1 MLVVQKNKKVQVK
14 TEKLFFLLY
23 NTLTPMEKRT
33 IAVIDLKAF
42 YSYVECLDRGLDPWT
57 TPLVVAD
64 KDRGTNTI
72 VLSVSPYLKKQGIPS
87 RCRIK
92 ELPKKFKYI
101 YAVPRMERYLE
112 KSADVVGVLYHF
124 VAEDDVHVYSI
135 DEAFIDLT
143 SYLSYYKKTPLQMVT
158 TIINQIKEETGLQAT
173 AGIGDN
179 FFLAKVALDIYAKT
193 AKNGIARLSSNEI
206 KEKLWPITPL
216 HKVWSIGQRTEA
228 KLNAMNIFTVKDIAT
243 SNLDYLK
250 SKFGVMG
257 EQLWRHA
264 NGIDDAD
271 IHEKYEPKERSFSLG
286 QVLFRDYQ
294 KDEAV
299 TIIREMV
306 DTLASRMRNDEKMC
320 NMVSIYVGYSKNLG
334 GFARRAT
341 LLSASDDSKVLLDAI
356 LEIYRKYVKDSPIR
370 NIGIY
375 FGGLVPAS
383 HQQLSIFED
392 DEKQVARRNLQK
404 AVDQLHSKFGN
415 NSVLRASSLLEE
427 STIRERN
434 EFIGGHRK

>member
-1 MLVVQKNKKVQVK
+1 
-14 TEKLFFLLY
+14 
-23 NTLTPMEKRT
+23 MEKRT

-42 YSYVECLDRGLDPWT
+42 YSYVECLDRGLDPWK

-112 KSADVVGVLYHF
+112 KSANVIDVLYHF
-124 VAEDDVHVYSI
+124 VAEEDVHVYSI
-135 DEAFIDLT
+135 DEAFVDLT
-143 SYLSYYKKTPLQMVT
+143 TYLQYYKKTPLQMVS
-158 TIINQIKEETGLQAT
+158 TIINQIKEDTGLQAT

-216 HKVWSIGQRTEA
+216 SKVWSIGSRTEA
-228 KLNAMNIFTVKDIAT
+228 KLNKMSIFTVKDIAT
-243 SNLDYLK
+243 SNVDYLK

-264 NGIDDAD
+264 NGIDEAD
-271 IHEKYEPKERSFSLG
+271 IHENYEPKERSFTLG
-286 QVLFRDYQ
+286 QVLFRDYNQ
-294 KDEAV
+294 KEAI

-306 DTLASRMRNDEKMC
+306 DTLTSRMRNEGKMA

-334 GFARRAT
+334 GFSRRST
-341 LLSASDDSKVLLDAI
+341 LLSASDDSKIILEAI
-356 LEIYRKYVKDSPIR
+356 LEIYHKYVSDLPIR

-375 FGGLVPAS
+375 YGGLVDAS

-392 DEKQVARRNLQK
+392 DKKQINRLNLQK
-404 AVDQLHSKFGN
+404 AVDKLHSKYGN

-427 STIRERN
+427 STIKERN
-434 EFIGGHRK
+434 EYIGGHRK

>member
-1 MLVVQKNKKVQVK
+1 MSRLISN
-14 TEKLFFLLY
+14 FFLVY
-23 NTLTPMEKRT
+23 NTFTHMKTRT

-42 YSYVECLDRGLDPWT
+42 YSYVECLDRNLDPWK

-72 VLSVSPYLKKQGIPS
+72 VLSVSPYLKKHGIPS

-92 ELPKKFKYI
+92 ELPKKFDYI

-112 KSADVVGVLYHF
+112 KSAEVIDVLYHF
-124 VAEDDVHVYSI
+124 VSEEDVHVYSI
-135 DEAFIDLT
+135 DEAFVDLT
-143 SYLSYYKKTPLQMVT
+143 TYLNYYKKTPLQMVT

-179 FFLAKVALDIYAKT
+179 FFLAKIALDIYAKKE
-193 AKNGIARLSSNEI
+193 KNGIARITSKDI

-216 HKVWSIGQRTEA
+216 NKVWSIGPRMEA
-228 KLNAMNIFTVKDIAT
+228 RLNKLGLFTVKDIAL
-243 SNLDYLK
+243 SNIDYLRN
-250 SKFGVMG
+250 KFGVMG

-271 IHEKYEPKERSFSLG
+271 IHEKYEPKEKSLSLS
-286 QVLFRDYQ
+286 QVLFRDYN
-294 KDEAV
+294 KVEAI

-306 DTLASRMRNDEKMC
+306 DTLSARMRNAGKMAS
-320 NMVSIYVGYSKNLG
+320 VVAIYVGYSKNAG
-334 GFARRAT
+334 GFARRST
-341 LLSASDDSKVLLDAI
+341 LLSPTDDTELILKAI
-356 LEIYRKYVKDSPIR
+356 LDIYHLYIKNLPIR
-370 NIGIY
+370 MIGLNY
-375 FGGLVPAS
+375 GSLVDANY
-383 HQQLSIFED
+383 QQLNMFED
-392 DEKQVARRNLQK
+392 DQEQIKRHNLQK
-404 AVDQLHSKFGN
+404 TMDLLQTKYGK

>member
-1 MLVVQKNKKVQVK
+1 
-14 TEKLFFLLY
+14 
-23 NTLTPMEKRT
+23 MEKRT

-42 YSYVECLDRGLDPWT
+42 YSYVECIDRHLDPWK

-64 KDRGTNTI
+64 KERGTNTI

-92 ELPKKFKYI
+92 ELPKKYNYI

-112 KSADVVGVLYHF
+112 KSADVINVLYSF
-124 VAEDDVHVYSI
+124 VSEEDVHVYSI

-143 SYLSYYKKTPLQMVT
+143 TYLSYYKKTPLQMVT

-179 FFLAKVALDIYAKT
+179 FFLAKVALDIYAK
-193 AKNGIARLSSNEI
+193 KERNGIAKIHSNEI

-216 HKVWSIGQRTEA
+216 HKVWSIGTRTEL
-228 KLNAMNIFTVKDIAT
+228 KLNNLGIFTVKDIAT
-243 SNLDYLK
+243 SDIDFLK

-264 NGIDDAD
+264 NGIDEAD
-271 IHEKYEPKERSFSLG
+271 IHEQYEPKEKSLSLS

-294 KDEAV
+294 KVEAV

-306 DTLASRMRNDEKMC
+306 DELSSRLRNEGKMTH
-320 NMVSIYVGYSKNLG
+320 VVAIYIGYSKNKG

-341 LLSASDDSKVLLDAI
+341 LLSATDDTQSLLEAI
-356 LEIYRKYVKDSPIR
+356 LEIYHCYIKDLPIR
-370 NIGIY
+370 NIGLS
-375 FGGLVPAS
+375 FGRLVPAS
-383 HQQLSIFED
+383 SQQLNLFED
-392 DEKQVARRNLQK
+392 EKKQADRHNLQK
-404 AVDQLHSKFGN
+404 ALDTLHTKYGK

-427 STIRERN
+427 STVRERN
-434 EFIGGHRK
+434 EFIGGHKR

>member
-1 MLVVQKNKKVQVK
+1 MKN
-14 TEKLFFLLY
+14 
-23 NTLTPMEKRT
+23 RT

-64 KDRGTNTI
+64 KERGTNTI

-112 KSADVVGVLYHF
+112 KSADVLSVLYHF

-135 DEAFIDLT
+135 DEAFVDLT
-143 SYLSYYKKTPLQMVT
+143 SYLNYYKKTPLQMVT
-158 TIINQIKEETGLQAT
+158 TIINQIKEDTGLQAT

-179 FFLAKVALDIYAKT
+179 FFLAKVALDVYAKKE
-193 AKNGIARLSSNEI
+193 KNGIAKLYSNEI

-216 HKVWSIGQRTEA
+216 HKVWSIGERTEA
-228 KLNAMNIFTVKDIAT
+228 KLNAMNIFTVEDIAK

-264 NGIDDAD
+264 NGIDEAD

-286 QVLFRDYQ
+286 QVLFRDYN
-294 KDEAV
+294 KKEAT

-306 DTLASRMRNDEKMC
+306 DTLTSRMRNENKMA
-320 NMVSIYVGYSKNLG
+320 NVVSIYIGYSKNLG
-334 GFARRAT
+334 GFARRST
-341 LLSASDDSKVLLDAI
+341 LLAATDDTKVLFDAI
-356 LEIYRKYVKDSPIR
+356 IELYKKNVNDNPIR
-370 NIGIY
+370 NIGINY
-375 FGGLVPAS
+375 GGLVPAS
-383 HQQLSIFED
+383 HQQLNIFED
-392 DEKQVARRNLQK
+392 DEKQIARRNLQK
-404 AVDQLHSKFGN
+404 AMDTLHSKYGN

-427 STIRERN
+427 STIKERN
-434 EFIGGHRK
+434 EYIGGHKK

>member
-1 MLVVQKNKKVQVK
+1 
-14 TEKLFFLLY
+14 
-23 NTLTPMEKRT
+23 MEKRT

-92 ELPKKFKYI
+92 ELPRKFKYI

-112 KSADVVGVLYHF
+112 KSANVIDVLYHF

-135 DEAFIDLT
+135 DEAFVDLT
-143 SYLSYYKKTPLQMVT
+143 TYLSYYKKTPLQMVT
-158 TIINQIKEETGLQAT
+158 TIINQIKDETGLQAT

-179 FFLAKVALDIYAKT
+179 FFLAKVALDIYAKK
-193 AKNGIARLSSNEI
+193 ARNGIAKLSANEI

-216 HKVWSIGQRTEA
+216 SKVWSIGPRTEA
-228 KLNAMNIFTVKDIAT
+228 KLNKMNIFTVKDIAT
-243 SNLDYLK
+243 SNIDYLK

-264 NGIDDAD
+264 NGIDEAD
-271 IHEKYEPKERSFSLG
+271 IHENYEPKERSFSLG
-286 QVLFRDYQ
+286 QVLFRDYK
-294 KDEAV
+294 KDEAI

-306 DTLASRMRNDEKMC
+306 DTLTSRMRNEDKMC
-320 NMVSIYVGYSKNLG
+320 NTVSIYIGYSKNMG
-334 GFARRAT
+334 GFAKRST
-341 LLSASDDSKVLLDAI
+341 LLSATDDSKVILEAL
-356 LEIYRKYVKDSPIR
+356 LEIYRQSIKDLPIR

-375 FGGLVPAS
+375 YGGLVPAS

-392 DEKQVARRNLQK
+392 EKKQIDRHNLQK
-404 AVDQLHSKFGN
+404 AVDKLHSKYGN

>member
-1 MLVVQKNKKVQVK
+1 MSRLKRYF
-14 TEKLFFLLY
+14 LFLY

-42 YSYVECLDRGLDPWT
+42 YSYVECIDRNLDPWK

-72 VLSVSPYLKKQGIPS
+72 VLSVSPFLKKQGIPS

-92 ELPKKFKYI
+92 ELPKKYNYI

-112 KSADVVGVLYHF
+112 KSADVINVLYHF
-124 VAEDDVHVYSI
+124 VSEEDVHVYSI

-143 SYLSYYKKTPLQMVT
+143 TYLSYYKKTPLQMVT

-179 FFLAKVALDIYAKT
+179 FFLAKVALDIYAK
-193 AKNGIARLSSNEI
+193 KERNGIARIHSNEI

-216 HKVWSIGQRTEA
+216 HKVWSIGARTEL
-228 KLNAMNIFTVKDIAT
+228 KLNNLGIFTMKDIAT
-243 SNLDYLK
+243 SDIDFLK

-264 NGIDDAD
+264 NGIDEAD
-271 IHEKYEPKERSFSLG
+271 IHEQYEPKEKSLSLS

-294 KDEAV
+294 KDEAI

-306 DTLASRMRNDEKMC
+306 DELSSRLRNEEKMTH
-320 NMVSIYVGYSKNLG
+320 VVAIYVGYSKNKG

-341 LLSASDDSKVLLDAI
+341 LLSATDDTQSLLEAI
-356 LEIYRKYVKDSPIR
+356 LEIYHRYIKDLPIR
-370 NIGIY
+370 NIGLS
-375 FGGLVPAS
+375 FGRLVPAS
-383 HQQLSIFED
+383 SQQLNLFED
-392 DEKQVARRNLQK
+392 EKKQVDRHNLQK
-404 AVDQLHSKFGN
+404 ALDVLHAKYGK

-427 STIRERN
+427 STVRERN
-434 EFIGGHRK
+434 EFIGGHKR

>member
-1 MLVVQKNKKVQVK
+1 MKR
-14 TEKLFFLLY
+14 
-23 NTLTPMEKRT
+23 RT

-42 YSYVECLDRGLDPWT
+42 YSYVECLDRGLDPWS

-72 VLSVSPYLKKQGIPS
+72 VLSVSPYLKKFGIPS

-112 KSADVVGVLYHF
+112 KSAGVINVLYHF
-124 VAEDDVHVYSI
+124 VSEEDVHVYSI
-135 DEAFIDLT
+135 DEAFVDLT
-143 SYLSYYKKTPLQMVT
+143 TYLDYYKKTPLKMVS
-158 TIINQIKEETGLQAT
+158 TIINQIKEDTGLQAT

-179 FFLAKVALDIYAKT
+179 FFLAKVALDIYAK
-193 AKNGIARLSSNEI
+193 KERNGIARITSEEI
-206 KEKLWPITPL
+206 REKLWPITPL
-216 HKVWSIGQRTEA
+216 SKVWSIGRRTEA
-228 KLNAMNIFTVKDIAT
+228 KLNALNIFTVKDIAT
-243 SNLDYLK
+243 SDVDYLK
-250 SKFGVMG
+250 VKFGVMG

-271 IHEKYEPKERSFSLG
+271 IHEKYEPKEKSLSLG

-294 KDEAV
+294 KDEAI

-306 DTLASRMRNDEKMC
+306 DDLASRMRNQGKMTH
-320 NMVSIYVGYSKNLG
+320 VVAIFIGYSKNKG

-341 LLSASDDSKVLLDAI
+341 LLSASDDTQVLLDAI
-356 LEIYRKYVKDSPIR
+356 LEIYKRHVTDLPIR
-370 NIGIY
+370 NISIS
-375 FGGLVPAS
+375 FGNIVDAS
-383 HQQLSIFED
+383 FQQLNIFED
-392 DEKQVARRNLQK
+392 DSKQEKRHNLQK
-404 AVDQLHSKFGN
+404 ALDLLHSKYGK
-415 NSVLRASSLLEE
+415 NSVLRASALLEE
-427 STIRERN
+427 STVKERN

>member
-1 MLVVQKNKKVQVK
+1 
-14 TEKLFFLLY
+14 
-23 NTLTPMEKRT
+23 MEKRT

-64 KDRGTNTI
+64 KERGTNTI
-72 VLSVSPYLKKQGIPS
+72 VLSVSPYLKKQGVPS

-92 ELPKKFKYI
+92 ELPKKYKYV

-124 VAEDDVHVYSI
+124 VAEEDVHVYSI

-143 SYLSYYKKTPLQMVT
+143 TYLNYYKKTPLQMVT
-158 TIINQIKEETGLQAT
+158 TIINQIREETGLQAT

-193 AKNGIARLSSNEI
+193 AKNGIARLHSNEI

-216 HKVWSIGQRTEA
+216 HKVWSIGTRTEA

-243 SNLDYLK
+243 SNPDYLK

-286 QVLFRDYQ
+286 QVLFRDYR
-294 KDEAV
+294 KDEAI

-306 DTLASRMRNDEKMC
+306 DTLTSRMRNEDKMC
-320 NMVSIYVGYSKNLG
+320 NTVSLFIGYSKQQG

-341 LLSASDDSKVLLDAI
+341 LLSASDDSKVILDAV
-356 LEIYRKYVKDSPIR
+356 LEIYHRYISDKPIR

-375 FGGLVPAS
+375 YGGLVPAS
-383 HQQLSIFED
+383 HQQLNLFED
-392 DEKQVARRNLQK
+392 DKKQTNRRNLQK
-404 AVDQLHSKFGN
+404 AVDELHSKFGN

-427 STIRERN
+427 STIKERN
-434 EFIGGHRK
+434 EYIGGHKK

>member
-1 MLVVQKNKKVQVK
+1 MSRLIRNI
-14 TEKLFFLLY
+14 LFVY
-23 NTLTPMEKRT
+23 NTFTHMKTRT

-42 YSYVECLDRGLDPWT
+42 YSYVECLDRNLDPWK

-72 VLSVSPYLKKQGIPS
+72 VLSVSPYLKKHGVPS

-92 ELPKKFKYI
+92 ELPKKYNYV

-112 KSADVVGVLYHF
+112 KSAEVIDVLYHF
-124 VAEDDVHVYSI
+124 VAEEDVHVYSI
-135 DEAFIDLT
+135 DEAFVDLT
-143 SYLSYYKKTPLQMVT
+143 AYLKYYNKTPLQMVT

-179 FFLAKVALDIYAKT
+179 FFLAKIALDNYAK
-193 AKNGIARLSSNEI
+193 KERNGIARLTVNDI

-216 HKVWSIGQRTEA
+216 SKVWSIGARTEA
-228 KLNAMNIFTVKDIAT
+228 KLNKMGLFTVRDIAL
-243 SNLDYLK
+243 SNVDYLRN
-250 SKFGVMG
+250 KFGVMG

-264 NGIDDAD
+264 NGIDEAD
-271 IHEKYEPKERSFSLG
+271 IHEKYEPKERSLSLS
-286 QVLFRDYQ
+286 QVLFRDYN

-306 DTLASRMRNDEKMC
+306 DTLSTRMRNADKMTGV
-320 NMVSIYVGYSKNLG
+320 VSIYVGYSKNTG
-334 GFARRAT
+334 GFARRST
-341 LLSASDDSKVLLDAI
+341 LLAPTDDSELIFTAI
-356 LEIYRKYVKDSPIR
+356 MEIYRAYIKDLPIR
-370 NIGIY
+370 MIGINY
-375 FGGLVPAS
+375 GALVDS
-383 HQQLSIFED
+383 TYQQLSMFED
-392 DEKQVARRNLQK
+392 DKEQMKRHNLQK
-404 AVDQLHSKFGN
+404 TMDLLQSKFGK

>member
-1 MLVVQKNKKVQVK
+1 MK
-14 TEKLFFLLY
+14 
-23 NTLTPMEKRT
+23 KRT

-42 YSYVECLDRGLDPWT
+42 YSYVECLDRNLDPWT

-64 KDRGTNTI
+64 KERGTNTI
-72 VLSVSPYLKKQGIPS
+72 VLSVSPYLKKQGVPS

-92 ELPKKFKYI
+92 ELPKKYKYV

-124 VAEDDVHVYSI
+124 VAEEDVHVYSI

-143 SYLSYYKKTPLQMVT
+143 TYLNYYKKTPLQMVT

-193 AKNGIARLSSNEI
+193 AKNGIARLHSNEI

-216 HKVWSIGQRTEA
+216 HKVWSIGTRTEA

-243 SNLDYLK
+243 SNPDYLK

-306 DTLASRMRNDEKMC
+306 DTLTSRMRNEDKMC
-320 NMVSIYVGYSKNLG
+320 NTVSLFIGYSKQQG

-341 LLSASDDSKVLLDAI
+341 LLSASDDSKVILDAV
-356 LEIYRKYVKDSPIR
+356 LEIYHRYISDKPIR

-375 FGGLVPAS
+375 YGGLVPAS
-383 HQQLSIFED
+383 HQQLNLFED
-392 DEKQVARRNLQK
+392 DKKQTNRRNLQK
-404 AVDQLHSKFGN
+404 AVDELHSKFGN

-427 STIRERN
+427 STIKERN
-434 EFIGGHRK
+434 EYIGGHKK

>member
-1 MLVVQKNKKVQVK
+1 
-14 TEKLFFLLY
+14 
-23 NTLTPMEKRT
+23 MEKRT

-42 YSYVECLDRGLDPWT
+42 YSYVECLDRGLDPWK

-72 VLSVSPYLKKQGIPS
+72 VLSVTPYLKKFGIPS

-112 KSADVVGVLYHF
+112 KSADVVSILYHF
-124 VAEDDVHVYSI
+124 VSEEDVHVYSI
-135 DEAFIDLT
+135 DEAFVDLT
-143 SYLSYYKKTPLQMVT
+143 TYLDYYKKNPLQMVT

-179 FFLAKVALDIYAKT
+179 FFLAKAALDIYAKKE
-193 AKNGIARLSSNEI
+193 KNGIARITSKEI

-216 HKVWSIGQRTEA
+216 SKVWSIGNRTEA
-228 KLNAMNIFTVKDIAT
+228 KLNALGIFTVKDIAT
-243 SNLDYLK
+243 SDIDFLK

-264 NGIDDAD
+264 NGLDEAD
-271 IHEKYEPKERSFSLG
+271 IHEKYEPKEKSLSLG
-286 QVLFRDYQ
+286 QVLFRDYN
-294 KDEAV
+294 KDEAI

-306 DTLASRMRNDEKMC
+306 DDLSSRLRSQEKMAH
-320 NMVSIYVGYSKNLG
+320 VVGLFIGYSKNKG
-334 GFARRAT
+334 GFARRST
-341 LLSASDDSKVLLDAI
+341 LLFGTDDSDVLLEAV
-356 LEIYRKYVKDSPIR
+356 LELYKKHVIDLPIR
-370 NIGIY
+370 NISIS
-375 FGGLVPAS
+375 FGGLSDAS
-383 HQQLSIFED
+383 YQQLNLFED
-392 DEKQVARRNLQK
+392 ANEQNERRNLQK
-404 AVDQLHSKFGN
+404 ALDLLHSKYGK
-415 NSVLRASSLLEE
+415 NSVLRASALLEE
-427 STIRERN
+427 STVKERN

>member
-1 MLVVQKNKKVQVK
+1 
-14 TEKLFFLLY
+14 
-23 NTLTPMEKRT
+23 MEKRT

-42 YSYVECLDRGLDPWT
+42 YSYVECLDRGLDPWK

-72 VLSVSPYLKKQGIPS
+72 VLSVTPYLKKFGIPS

-112 KSADVVGVLYHF
+112 KSADVISILYHF
-124 VAEDDVHVYSI
+124 VSEEDVHVYSI

-143 SYLSYYKKTPLQMVT
+143 TYLDYYKKTPLQMVS

-179 FFLAKVALDIYAKT
+179 FFLAKVALDIYAKKE
-193 AKNGIARLSSNEI
+193 KNGIARITTNEI

-216 HKVWSIGQRTEA
+216 SKVWSIGSRTEA
-228 KLNAMNIFTVKDIAT
+228 KLNALGIFTVKDIAT
-243 SNLDYLK
+243 SDIDFLK

-264 NGIDDAD
+264 NGIDEAD
-271 IHEKYEPKERSFSLG
+271 IHEKYEPKERSLSLG
-286 QVLFRDYQ
+286 QVLFRDYN
-294 KDEAV
+294 KDEAI

-306 DTLASRMRNDEKMC
+306 DDLSSRLRSQEKMTH
-320 NMVSIYVGYSKNLG
+320 VVALFIGYSKNKG
-334 GFARRAT
+334 GFARRST
-341 LLSASDDSKVLLDAI
+341 LLSGTDDSEVLLSAV
-356 LEIYRKYVKDSPIR
+356 LELYKKHVIDLPIR
-370 NIGIY
+370 NISIS
-375 FGGLVPAS
+375 FGGLSDAS
-383 HQQLSIFED
+383 YQQLNLFED
-392 DEKQVARRNLQK
+392 ADEQNERRNLQK
-404 AVDQLHSKFGN
+404 ALDLLHSKYGK
-415 NSVLRASSLLEE
+415 NSVLRASALLEE
-427 STIRERN
+427 STVKERN

>member
-1 MLVVQKNKKVQVK
+1 
-14 TEKLFFLLY
+14 
-23 NTLTPMEKRT
+23 MEKRT

-64 KDRGTNTI
+64 KERGTNTI
-72 VLSVSPYLKKQGIPS
+72 VLSVSPYLKKQGVPS

-92 ELPKKFKYI
+92 ELPKKFKYV

-124 VAEDDVHVYSI
+124 VAEEDVHVYSI

-143 SYLSYYKKTPLQMVT
+143 TYLNYYKKTPLQMVT
-158 TIINQIKEETGLQAT
+158 TIINQIKEDTDLQAT

-193 AKNGIARLSSNEI
+193 AKNGIARLHSNEI

-216 HKVWSIGQRTEA
+216 HKVWSIGTRTEA

-243 SNLDYLK
+243 SNPDYLK

-264 NGIDDAD
+264 NGIDEAD
-271 IHEKYEPKERSFSLG
+271 IHENYEPKERSFTLG
-286 QVLFRDYQ
+286 QVLFRDYNR
-294 KDEAV
+294 KEAI

-306 DTLASRMRNDEKMC
+306 DTLTSRMRNENKMC
-320 NMVSIYVGYSKNLG
+320 NVVSIFIGYSKNMG
-334 GFARRAT
+334 GFSRRST
-341 LLSASDDSKVLLDAI
+341 LLAATDDSKVLLEAI
-356 LEIYRKYVKDSPIR
+356 LEIYNRYVQDLPIR

-375 FGGLVPAS
+375 YGGLVPAS
-383 HQQLSIFED
+383 HQQLNLFED
-392 DEKQVARRNLQK
+392 ESKQEKRHNLQK
-404 AVDQLHSKFGN
+404 AVDKLHSKFGN

-427 STIRERN
+427 STIKERN
-434 EFIGGHRK
+434 EYIGGHRK

>member
-1 MLVVQKNKKVQVK
+1 
-14 TEKLFFLLY
+14 
-23 NTLTPMEKRT
+23 MEKRT

-42 YSYVECLDRGLDPWT
+42 YSYVECLDRHLDPWT

-64 KDRGTNTI
+64 KERGTNTI
-72 VLSVSPYLKKQGIPS
+72 VLSVSPYLKKHGIPS

-112 KSADVVGVLYHF
+112 KSADVISVLYHF
-124 VAEDDVHVYSI
+124 VAEEDVHVYSI

-143 SYLSYYKKTPLQMVT
+143 TYLNYYKKTPLQMVT
-158 TIINQIKEETGLQAT
+158 TIINQIKEDTGLQAT

-193 AKNGIARLSSNEI
+193 AKNGIAKLYSNEI

-216 HKVWSIGQRTEA
+216 SKVWSIGHRTEA
-228 KLNAMNIFTVKDIAT
+228 KLNKMNIFTVKDIAT
-243 SNLDYLK
+243 SSVDYLK
-250 SKFGVMG
+250 SKFGVIG

-264 NGIDDAD
+264 NGIDEAD
-271 IHEKYEPKERSFSLG
+271 IHENYEPKERSFTLG
-286 QVLFRDYQ
+286 QVLFRDYNR
-294 KDEAV
+294 KEAI

-306 DTLASRMRNDEKMC
+306 DTLTSRMRNEDKMC
-320 NMVSIYVGYSKNLG
+320 NMVSIYIGYSKNMG
-334 GFARRAT
+334 GFARRST
-341 LLSASDDSKVLLDAI
+341 LLAATDDSKVILEAV
-356 LEIYRKYVKDSPIR
+356 LEIYNRYVQDLPIR

-375 FGGLVPAS
+375 YGGLVPAS
-383 HQQLSIFED
+383 HQQLNLFED
-392 DEKQVARRNLQK
+392 EAKQEKRHNLQK
-404 AVDQLHSKFGN
+404 AVDKLHNKYGN

-427 STIRERN
+427 STIKERN
-434 EFIGGHRK
+434 EYIGGHRK

>member
-1 MLVVQKNKKVQVK
+1 
-14 TEKLFFLLY
+14 
-23 NTLTPMEKRT
+23 METRT

-42 YSYVECLDRGLDPWT
+42 YSYVECLDRGLDPWKV
-57 TPLVVAD
+57 PLVVAD

-72 VLSVSPYLKKQGIPS
+72 VLSVSPFLKKQGVPS

-112 KSADVVGVLYHF
+112 KSAEVINVLYHF
-124 VAEDDVHVYSI
+124 VSEEDVHVYSV
-135 DEAFIDLT
+135 DEAFVDLT
-143 SYLSYYKKTPLQMVT
+143 TYLSYYNKTPLQMVS

-179 FFLAKVALDIYAKT
+179 MFLAKVALDIYAK
-193 AKNGIARLSSNEI
+193 KERNGIARMTSHDI

-216 HKVWSIGQRTEA
+216 SKVWSIGKRTEA
-228 KLNAMNIFTVKDIAT
+228 KLNAMNIFTVKDIAQ
-243 SNLDYLK
+243 SNVVYLR
-250 SKFGVMG
+250 SKFGIMG

-271 IHEKYEPKERSFSLG
+271 MHEKYEPVEKSLSHS
-286 QVLFRDYQ
+286 QVLFRDYNN
-294 KDEAV
+294 KEAI

-306 DTLASRMRNDEKMC
+306 DTLATRMRNTNKMT
-320 NMVSIYVGYSKNLG
+320 NVISIYIGYSKNQG
-334 GFARRAT
+334 GFARRST
-341 LLSASDDSKVLLDAI
+341 LLAPTDDSQLIFKAI
-356 LEIYRKYVKDSPIR
+356 LEIYQQYVNDSPIR
-370 NIGIY
+370 MIGIC
-375 FGGLVPAS
+375 FGGLVDAT
-383 HQQLSIFED
+383 HQQLNMFED
-392 DEKQVARRNLQK
+392 DKKQINRRNLQK
-404 AVDQLHSKFGN
+404 TMDLLQSKYGK

>member
-1 MLVVQKNKKVQVK
+1 
-14 TEKLFFLLY
+14 
-23 NTLTPMEKRT
+23 MEKRT

-42 YSYVECLDRGLDPWT
+42 YSYVECLDRGLDPWK

-72 VLSVSPYLKKQGIPS
+72 VLSVSPYLKKQGVPS

-92 ELPKKFKYI
+92 ELPKKFKYV

-124 VAEDDVHVYSI
+124 VSEEDVHVYSI

-143 SYLSYYKKTPLQMVT
+143 SYLSYYNKTPLQMVS

-193 AKNGIARLSSNEI
+193 AKNGIAKLHSSEI

-216 HKVWSIGQRTEA
+216 HKVWSIGVRTEA

-294 KDEAV
+294 KDEAI
-299 TIIREMV
+299 TIIREMI
-306 DTLASRMRNDEKMC
+306 DTLTSRMRNEEKMC
-320 NMVSIYVGYSKNLG
+320 NMVSIYIGYSKNLG

-341 LLSASDDSKVLLDAI
+341 LLSATDDSKIIFDAVI
-356 LEIYRKYVKDSPIR
+356 EIYHRYVNDSPIR
-370 NIGIY
+370 QIGIY
-375 FGGLVPAS
+375 YGGLAPAS
-383 HQQLSIFED
+383 HQQLSLFED
-392 DEKQVARRNLQK
+392 DKKQTNRHNLQK
-404 AVDQLHSKFGN
+404 AVDKLHRKYGN

-427 STIRERN
+427 STIKERN
-434 EFIGGHRK
+434 EYIGGHRK

>member
-1 MLVVQKNKKVQVK
+1 
-14 TEKLFFLLY
+14 
-23 NTLTPMEKRT
+23 MEKRT

-64 KDRGTNTI
+64 KERGTNTI

-92 ELPKKFKYI
+92 ELPKKFKYV

-112 KSADVVGVLYHF
+112 KSADVIGVLYHF
-124 VAEDDVHVYSI
+124 VAEEDVHVYSI
-135 DEAFIDLT
+135 DEAFVDLT
-143 SYLSYYKKTPLQMVT
+143 TYLSYYKMTPLQMVT

-179 FFLAKVALDIYAKT
+179 FFLAKVALDIYAKK
-193 AKNGIARLSSNEI
+193 AKNGIARLQSNEI

-216 HKVWSIGQRTEA
+216 HKVWSIGDRTEA

-243 SNLDYLK
+243 SNPDYLK

-271 IHEKYEPKERSFSLG
+271 IHEKYEPKERSLSLG

-294 KDEAV
+294 KDEAI

-306 DTLASRMRNDEKMC
+306 DTLTSRMRNENKMC
-320 NMVSIYVGYSKNLG
+320 NTVSLYVGYSKRMG

-341 LLSASDDSKVLLDAI
+341 LLSATDDSKTILEAV
-356 LEIYRKYVKDSPIR
+356 LEIYRKHITDLPIR
-370 NIGIY
+370 HIGIY
-375 FGGLVPAS
+375 YGGLVPAS
-383 HQQLSIFED
+383 HQQLSLFED

-404 AVDQLHSKFGN
+404 AVDKLHSKYGN

-427 STIRERN
+427 STIKKRN
-434 EFIGGHRK
+434 EYIGGHHK

>member
-1 MLVVQKNKKVQVK
+1 M
-14 TEKLFFLLY
+14 Y

-42 YSYVECLDRGLDPWT
+42 YSYVECLDRGLDPWK

-64 KDRGTNTI
+64 KERGTNTI
-72 VLSVSPYLKKQGIPS
+72 VLSVSPFLKKQGVPS

-92 ELPKKFKYI
+92 ELPKKFKYV

-124 VAEDDVHVYSI
+124 VAEEDVHVYSI

-143 SYLSYYKKTPLQMVT
+143 SYLSYYNKTPLQMVS

-216 HKVWSIGQRTEA
+216 HKVWSIGTRTEA

-250 SKFGVMG
+250 SKFGVIG

-264 NGIDDAD
+264 NGIDEAD
-271 IHEKYEPKERSFSLG
+271 IHEKYEPKERSFTLG
-286 QVLFRDYQ
+286 QVLFRDYK
-294 KDEAV
+294 KDEAI

-306 DTLASRMRNDEKMC
+306 DTLTSRMRNEDKMC
-320 NMVSIYVGYSKNLG
+320 NMVSIYIGYSKNLG

-341 LLSASDDSKVLLDAI
+341 LLSATDDSQVIFDAVI
-356 LEIYRKYVKDSPIR
+356 EIYHRYANDSPIR

-375 FGGLVPAS
+375 YGGLAPAS
-383 HQQLSIFED
+383 HQQLSLFED
-392 DEKQVARRNLQK
+392 DKKQTNRHNLQK
-404 AVDQLHSKFGN
+404 AVDKLHKKYGN

-427 STIRERN
+427 STIKERN
-434 EFIGGHRK
+434 EYIGGHKK